1 MKRRAMLRVAGMVLA
16 LTLAACEN
24 DQDQVTPVDRVTSG
38 GTDEV
43 LMVSADPSEQL
54 AFAPA
59 LLTARANQPIKIQF
73 ANPELLP
80 HSLVL
85 VRPDQVN
92 SALSAGL
99 ANGGRVPETTAGV
112 LAASK
117 VLNKGEIEMLE
128 VQGLEAGT
136 YPYICTVP
144 GHYEGGMKGTLTV
157 NP

>member
-1 MKRRAMLRVAGMVLA
+1 MKLRAMLGGTSIVLA
-16 LTLAACEN
+16 LTLSACSN
-24 DQDQVTPVDRVTSG
+24 DQDQVTALDRTTSG

-59 LLTARANQPIKIQF
+59 LLTAKANQPIKIQF
-73 ANPELLP
+73 ANPESLP
-80 HSLVL
+80 HTLVL
-85 VRPDQVN
+85 VRPDQVEP
-92 SALSAGL
+92 ALSAGR
-99 ANGGRVPETTAGV
+99 ANGGSVPETTSGV
-112 LAASK
+112 LAASQ
-117 VLNKGEIEMLE
+117 VLNKGDIEMLE

-157 NP
+157 DP